1 MKKPDMEDYLQE
13 GIYGSRETK
22 PGERKKLLGTLR
34 ERVLLAL
41 TKGQVMQEVGKKELY
56 DNIKQY
62 PEAKLLLN
70 GEVSYRFL
78 SPYKDLADKQG
89 IHHTTI
95 SNQESES
102 DFGAILTLDYAVEKE
117 TITIEVDEKES
128 KAPSEENGMKGFFKS
143 LFKPSE

>member
-1 MKKPDMEDYLQE
+1 MKKPNMEDYLQE

-22 PGERKKLLGTLR
+22 PGERKKFLGTLR

-41 TKGQVMQEVGKKELY
+41 TKGQVMQELGKEELS
-56 DNIKQY
+56 DNMKQH

-78 SPYKDLADKQG
+78 SPYKDIADKQG

-95 SNQESES
+95 SDQETET
-102 DFGAILTLDYAVEKE
+102 DLGAVLTLDYAIEKE
-117 TITIEVDEKES
+117 TITIEGKEREREGS
-128 KAPSEENGMKGFFKS
+128 SEEEGMKGFFKS